1 VPDQVRAFFA
11 MATISEVGDGAYI
24 LFWTDRWL
32 EGQYIA

>member
-1 VPDQVRAFFA
+1 
-11 MATISEVGDGAYI
+11 MATISEVGDGAYT